1 MKYFINKNCTDFYT
15 NTLVKGGTIV
25 VHYVDEDGQGERGRQ
40 VYRIC
45 TLEDGRVIKTVPHSV
60 EEYIIGEEEVP
71 DYSDKR
77 YFWKP
82 EKRLLVDFD
91 TEDYSSGGIIK
102 KGTII
107 DDWMDNEDGTYEVSL
122 DGVQQH
128 RINKN
133 DVTRI
138 F

>member
-15 NTLVKGGTIV
+15 NTLVKNGTIV
-25 VHYVDEDGQGERGRQ
+25 VQYVDEEGQGERGRQ

-60 EEYIIGEEEVP
+60 EEYIIGGWDVP